1 MKMQNIIA
9 TLWGLVALISAVY
22 APAALAETV
31 EGKPGYDKG
40 CAICHNSGVAGAP
53 KLGDPEAWREPLA
66 KGMGALYKSALE
78 GTPRGMPA
86 RGGVD
91 GRSLTDNE
99 VKDAVNYM
107 VDKVRDAI
115 AAAPAATDTTS
126 KAAADTVKPVAPVL
140 FSFNRL
146 LRPLDKRNLAPPDDG
161 IHDPEN
167 EGTHMLQPPAV
178 GMAELVKSNFGNRVD
193 WVASL
198 ESKKVTPRW
207 ERTNPD
213 AEGIVM
219 DMNIL
224 RVPRGSMP
232 NVVFPHKQHTEW
244 LECSN
249 CHPAIFIPQ
258 KGANQI
264 SMPLILLGQ
273 KCGVCHGKVSF
284 PISECRKCHSQKK
297 DVPQRAAGTP

>member
-1 MKMQNIIA
+1 MKKIIA
-9 TLWGLVALISAVY
+9 TICLMCCLTAVAY
-22 APAALAETV
+22 ADPPP
-31 EGKPGYDKG
+31 EGKPAYDKG
-40 CAICHNSGVAGAP
+40 CAVCHATGVAGAP
-53 KLGDPEAWREPLA
+53 KLGNAADWREPLA

-78 GTPRGMPA
+78 GTAKGMPA

-99 VKDAVNYM
+99 IKEAVNFM
-107 VDKVRDAI
+107 VDKVKDAI
-115 AAAPAATDTTS
+115 AAMPASSDDAVS
-126 KAAADTVKPVAPVL
+126 KAAAAAVKPAAPVV

-146 LRPLDKRNLAPPDDG
+146 LRPLDKRNLSPVDDG

-167 EGTHMLQPPAV
+167 EGTKTLQSPAI
-178 GMAELVKSNFGNRVD
+178 GMADFVKSNFGNRVD
-193 WVASL
+193 WVATL
-198 ESKKVTPRW
+198 ESGKIAPRW
-207 ERTNPD
+207 HRDSPD
-213 AEGIVM
+213 TDDHIVM

-232 NVVFPHKQHTEW
+232 IVVFPHKQHTEW
-244 LECSN
+244 LGCEN

-284 PISECRKCHSQKK
+284 PISECRKCHSLKKEAPQKTSGM
-297 DVPQRAAGTP
+297 P